1 MSRNPTTTP
10 NPKIETTPVPRVSF
24 SIEEAAGALGI
35 GRTYVYQ
42 LIKEG
47 RLKVVRLGRR
57 TLVPLDALNDLLRIN
72 ASGAPADSPT
82 AR

>member
-1 MSRNPTTTP
+1 MSRRTPTP
-10 NPKIETTPVPRVSF
+10 NPKVETAPVPRVSF

-47 RLKVVRLGRR
+47 RLQVVRLGRR
-57 TLVPLDALNDLLRIN
+57 TLVPMDAIQDLLQMN
-72 ASGAPADSPT
+72 TSGAKADTPT
-82 AR
+82 AH